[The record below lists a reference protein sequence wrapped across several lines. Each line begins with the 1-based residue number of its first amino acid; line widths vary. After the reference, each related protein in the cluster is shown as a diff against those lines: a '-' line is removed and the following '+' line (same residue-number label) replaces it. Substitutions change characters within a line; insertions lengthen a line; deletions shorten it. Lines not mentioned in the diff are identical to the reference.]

1 MQNVERGQRCE
12 QRLEKHLRDAQG
24 KSVRFLARRYG
35 RALDGFL
42 STPERLMS
50 LEMPP
55 AQFFAVTM
63 VLDMLRDGSDEAL
76 RGVRETLRQIDE
88 EPVPENLPRTFKV
101 EDTPLYLLVFLWL
114 DTISKEG
121 RTV

>member
-1 MQNVERGQRCE
+1 MQIDERGQRGV
-12 QRLEKHLRDAQG
+12 QRLEKHLRDARG
-24 KSVRFLARRYG
+24 KSVRFLARRYR

-42 STPERLMS
+42 STPSRVMS

-55 AQFFAVTM
+55 AQLLAVTM
-63 VLDMLRDGSDEAL
+63 VLDMLGDGSDEAL

-88 EPVPENLPRTFKV
+88 DPVPENLPRTFKV
-101 EDTPLYLLVFLWL
+101 EDTPQYLLVFSWL

-121 RTV
+121 RTA